1 MEISVYTD
9 LTVSIKPEPG
19 RHRGNIPAMVP
30 TRDVLVV
37 GAGITGLTAA
47 FHLLRGG
54 LDVAVVEAAERVGGS
69 IETARP
75 QSAEGAW
82 IFERGPNTVLE
93 GPAMARL
100 VREAGLSDDL
110 VAAAGAGK
118 RRYVWKD
125 GRLLPLPSGPKGLVT
140 TPLFPGSAK
149 LRLLK
154 EPFVGRPGGRREG
167 GEEESIAELVRRR
180 LGEPFLDYAV
190 GPFVSGVYAG
200 DPERLSA
207 RWAMPRLHALEERH
221 GSLIR
226 GALAAGRGRRKRMS
240 ATGGRGGMIS
250 MDQGLDTLPRRLA
263 EVVDDVRTG
272 APCLSVRTAG
282 DRFEAET
289 EAGTVRAH
297 DLVLALP
304 AAAVARVLDEL
315 TGGRGRAFEEIPYAP
330 VAVASYG
337 FRREDVEHPLDGFGF
352 LAPRKESLRVLG
364 CLFPSSLFPGRA
376 PAGCVAL
383 TAFVGGSTDP
393 EALELDDGAL
403 HELVLGD
410 LRRALGIAGEPRVR
424 DLARWPRAIPQYEV
438 GHGRFVELGRAL
450 ERELPRLHLAGSF
463 LHGVSLPDC
472 VANGTALA
480 ERLLQE
486 ERTGV
491 HRRITP

>member
-1 MEISVYTD
+1 MRT
-9 LTVSIKPEPG
+9 
-19 RHRGNIPAMVP
+19 

-54 LDVAVVEAAERVGGS
+54 LDVAVVEASGRVGGS

-75 QSAEGAW
+75 RSAEGGW
-82 IFERGPNTVLE
+82 IFERGPNTVLD

-110 VAAAGAGK
+110 VVAAGAGK
-118 RRYVWKD
+118 RRYVWKE
-125 GRLLPLPSGPKGLVT
+125 GRLLPLPAGPKGLLT
-140 TPLFPGSAK
+140 TPLFPASAK

-154 EPFVGRPGGRREG
+154 EPWIPRRRSEP
-167 GEEESIAELVRRR
+167 EDDESIADFVQRR
-180 LGEPFLDYAV
+180 LGEPILDYAA
-190 GPFVSGVYAG
+190 GPFVSGVFAG
-200 DPERLSA
+200 DAERLSV
-207 RWAMPRLHALEERH
+207 RWALPRLHALEERH
-221 GSLIR
+221 GSLVR
-226 GALAAGRGRRKRMS
+226 GAMA
-240 ATGGRGGMIS
+240 GGRGHRKGGPSGPRGEMIS
-250 MDQGLDTLPRRLA
+250 MDRGLDTLPRRLA

-272 APCLSVRTAG
+272 ARCLSVRTAG
-282 DRFEAET
+282 DLFEAET
-289 EAGTVRAH
+289 EDGAIRAR

-304 AAAVARVLDEL
+304 ADAVARVLDGL
-315 TGGRGRAFEEIPYAP
+315 TDGRSRVFGEIPYAP

-352 LAPRKESLRVLG
+352 LAPRKESLRPLG

-383 TAFVGGSTDP
+383 TSFVGGATDP
-393 EALELDDGAL
+393 AALELDDQAL
-403 HELVLGD
+403 HAVVLGD
-410 LRRALGIAGEPRVR
+410 LGRALGIAGEPLVR
-424 DLARWPRAIPQYEV
+424 DLVRWPRAIPQYEV
-438 GHGRFVELGRAL
+438 GHGRFVKLGQAL

-463 LHGVSLPDC
+463 LHGVSLADC

-491 HRRITP
+491 HRRP